1 MARSPLDA
9 DGAEA
14 GPLIFLVAGEA
25 SGDNLAGRL
34 MAALKRKTGERVR
47 FAGVGGP
54 AMVREGLD
62 SLFPMGELSLMG
74 LAEILPHLPR
84 IRRRLRQTVAEIERL
99 APDAV
104 VTVDSPEFAF
114 RVARRIGHLGVPRVH
129 YVAPHVWAWRPRRAR
144 KLAHCLDHLLALLPF
159 EPRFFEGSGLPC
171 SFVGHPVLEAGAE
184 RGDGAAFRARHGI
197 APDATVV
204 SVLPGSRHT
213 EVRRL
218 LPVFAQAVRLLGRN
232 RPGLTVAVATVEAVR
247 DEVTA
252 AVRAWPMPTIVVT
265 EPAEKYDAF
274 AASRAAVAKSGTV
287 TLELALAGVPMVV
300 CYKVSPVT
308 AFLARRLVS
317 VDHVALVNLLADRQ
331 VAPELLQAACTP
343 QAIVEAVEP
352 LLTDE
357 AERAAQLSGF
367 RDVVARL
374 GGVSPAPSERAAE
387 VVLEVIQRR
396 NTAESRR
403 RAAIKVP

>member
-1 MARSPLDA
+1 M
-9 DGAEA
+9 
-14 GPLIFLVAGEA
+14 IFLVAGEA

-34 MAALKRKTGERVR
+34 MAALKRQTGKRVR

-54 AMVREGLD
+54 AMAREGLD
-62 SLFPMGELSLMG
+62 SLFPMAELSLMG
-74 LAEILPHLPR
+74 LAEVVPHLPR
-84 IRRRLRQTVAEIERL
+84 LLRRLRQTVAEIERL
-99 APDAV
+99 VPDAV
-104 VTVDSPEFAF
+104 VTVDSPDFSF

-129 YVAPHVWAWRPRRAR
+129 YVAPHVWAWRPGRAR
-144 KLAHCLDHLLALLPF
+144 QLAHCLDHLLALLPF
-159 EPRFFEGSGLPC
+159 EPRFFEGTGLPC

-218 LPVFAQAVRLLGRN
+218 LPVFAQALRRLGRN
-232 RPGLTVAVATVEAVR
+232 RPELTVAVATVEAVR
-247 DEVTA
+247 DEVAA

-265 EPAEKYDAF
+265 EPEDKYDAF
-274 AASRAAVAKSGTV
+274 AASQAAVAKSGTV

-317 VDHVALVNLLADRQ
+317 VDHVALVNLLSDRQ
-331 VAPELLQAACTP
+331 VAPELLQEACTP
-343 QAIVEAVEP
+343 HAIVEAVEP

-357 AERAAQLSGF
+357 AARAAQLSGF
-367 RDVVARL
+367 REVVARL

-387 VVLEVIQRR
+387 VVLDVMNRG
-396 NTAESRR
+396 SRFPL
-403 RAAIKVP
+403 V

>member
-25 SGDNLAGRL
+25 SGDDLAGRL

-84 IRRRLRQTVAEIERL
+84 ILRRLRQTVAEIERL

-104 VTVDSPEFAF
+104 VTVDSPEFSF
-114 RVARRIGHLGVPRVH
+114 RVARRIGRLGVPRVH

-218 LPVFAQAVRLLGRN
+218 LPVFAQAVRRLGRN
-232 RPGLTVAVATVEAVR
+232 RPELTIAVATVEAVR
-247 DEVTA
+247 DEVTT

-265 EPAEKYDAF
+265 EPGEKYDAF
-274 AASRAAVAKSGTV
+274 AASQAAVAKSGTV

-331 VAPELLQAACTP
+331 VAPELLQEACTP

-357 AERAAQLSGF
+357 AERTAQLSGF
-367 RDVVARL
+367 REVVARL

-387 VVLEVIQRR
+387 VVLEVIERR
-396 NTAESRR
+396 N
-403 RAAIKVP
+403 AAP

>member
-1 MARSPLDA
+1 MARSALDV

-14 GPLIFLVAGEA
+14 GPLIFLVAGET

-34 MAALKRKTGERVR
+34 MAALKRKTGGRVR

-54 AMVREGLD
+54 AMAREGLD

-84 IRRRLRQTVAEIERL
+84 ILRRLRQTVAEIERL

-104 VTVDSPEFAF
+104 VTVDSPEFSF

-129 YVAPHVWAWRPRRAR
+129 YVAPHVWAWRPGRAR
-144 KLAHCLDHLLALLPF
+144 KLARCLDHLLALLPF
-159 EPRFFEGSGLPC
+159 EPRFFEGTGLPC

-218 LPVFAQAVRLLGRN
+218 LPVFAQAVGLLGRN
-232 RPGLTVAVATVEAVR
+232 RPELTVAVATVEAVR
-247 DEVTA
+247 DEVAT
-252 AVRAWPMPTIVVT
+252 AVRAWPIPAIVVT
-265 EPAEKYDAF
+265 EPEEKYDAF

-308 AFLARRLVS
+308 AFLARRLVNLHHFS
-317 VDHVALVNLLADRQ
+317 LVNLLADRQ
-331 VAPELLQAACTP
+331 VAPELLQEACTP
-343 QAIVEAVEP
+343 QAIVEALEP
-352 LLTDE
+352 LLADE
-357 AERAAQLSGF
+357 PARAAQLAGF
-367 RDVVARL
+367 REVVGRL
-374 GGVSPAPSERAAE
+374 GGVAPTPSERAAE
-387 VVLEVIQRR
+387 VVLEVIQRH
-396 NTAESRR
+396 N
-403 RAAIKVP
+403 AAP